1 MNNPF
6 ITGILHLE
14 DLPEQEVYLRLE
26 ENYKNSFLDSAKSL
40 CDGKWTSLGRILNL
54 PISHNNVEILR
65 CFRRTNIYSLKLI
78 KKISKFLIENG
89 FKEYSLDKLEKKI
102 ILIKS
107 KQGSPKGIL
116 NPKFPIN
123 FNSKEGAI
131 IISCLFHDGGITVR
145 DLEPFYTNNS
155 RVLKERFHKAV
166 NNIIGEVDFICKSKS
181 NIQFTYSRIFGLILI
196 TIGLIPGKRQ
206 LNNPKFPTF
215 VFNYSDELIYEFL
228 SQSIADDGWIYN
240 PKKGFGFIGFN
251 FTIDLTKL
259 SEEERYNVRMT
270 KNLNYLPNTLLG
282 DLDLFKKLGC
292 KVAGPHFGN
301 EIRYTKNSEE
311 YRYTQEWR
319 MQIRGYKNFKFL
331 SKHLNIPLEYKQTRL
346 INENNK
352 IRIRKV

>member
-123 FNSKEGAI
+123 FNSKESHNYIPLLNVYTIQKLDEKIKASNFPPDLLEKIEGMINLLQATLKSGNASFI
-131 IISCLFHDGGITVR
+131 NFETVSNYVNWIISL
-145 DLEPFYTNNS
+145 PFN
-155 RVLKERFHKAV
+155 KE
-166 NNIIGEVDFICKSKS
+166 
-181 NIQFTYSRIFGLILI
+181 
-196 TIGLIPGKRQ
+196 
-206 LNNPKFPTF
+206 
-215 VFNYSDELIYEFL
+215 
-228 SQSIADDGWIYN
+228 
-240 PKKGFGFIGFN
+240 
-251 FTIDLTKL
+251 TK
-259 SEEERYNVRMT
+259 
-270 KNLNYLPNTLLG
+270 
-282 DLDLFKKLGC
+282 DILDLNHAK
-292 KVAGPHFGN
+292 
-301 EIRYTKNSEE
+301 EILDKNHYGLLSV
-311 YRYTQEWR
+311 
-319 MQIRGYKNFKFL
+319 KNR
-331 SKHLNIPLEYKQTRL
+331 ILEYLSSIILT
-346 INENNK
+346 I
-352 IRIRKV
+352 